1 MKRRMGE
8 LMAEEGLEYG
18 DRTHTYNSRLAQ
30 ELAVWGDEAGVTDAL
45 HDALYRAYFVDAR
58 NLALTDVLVDV
69 AVTVGLDPDEARQV
83 IEHRRYR
90 SVIDTHWD
98 RARNMGVTGVPTF
111 VADGSAVVG
120 AQPYEALEA
129 LMSRI
134 GVDKLSVT
142 GEAS

>member
-1 MKRRMGE
+1 
-8 LMAEEGLEYG
+8 MAEEGLEYG

-58 NLALTDVLVDV
+58 NLALTDVLVDA

>member
-1 MKRRMGE
+1 
-8 LMAEEGLEYG
+8 MAEEGLEYG

-69 AVTVGLDPDEARQV
+69 AVTVGLDPGAARQV

-90 SVIDTHWD
+90 SVIETHWD

>member
-1 MKRRMGE
+1 
-8 LMAEEGLEYG
+8 MAEEGLEYG